1 MKHLKHDVLRL
12 AGTYLIIIMTMSIV
26 FSAIFYSTAASELG
40 RRPHNIPSSATNSYL
55 MQSGD
60 DFQDYLS
67 QRADEGRASLLAE
80 LIIINILMLGIGAL
94 ISYLLA
100 ERTLKPIEENMEAQ
114 TQFVSDASHEL
125 RTPLTAIKTSNE
137 VALRNKK
144 LTLAEAREL
153 LDENVQDVTRLQD
166 LTDSM
171 LGLLKDDNKALLK
184 QDVDLQSAV
193 SDAMNA
199 VVPQALAKRIIIE
212 DSVAHIIVQGNPQSM
227 TQLAT
232 ILLDNAIKYSPE
244 KSTISVTST
253 HSGRT
258 ANLVV
263 RDEGIGMD
271 EETISQIFTRFYRAD
286 KARTQQGTKG
296 YGLGLAIAKKIVDA
310 HGGKIHVE
318 SVSGQGTT
326 FRVEL
331 PLKQ

>member
-12 AGTYLIIIMTMSIV
+12 AGTYLVIIMTMSIV
-26 FSAIFYSTAASELG
+26 FSAIFYSTAASELD
-40 RRPHNIPSSATNSYL
+40 RRPHNIPNSATSSYL

-144 LTLAEAREL
+144 LTLHEAREL
-153 LDENVQDVTRLQD
+153 LDENVQDVTRLQE

-171 LGLLKDDNKALLK
+171 LGLLKDDDKALLK
-184 QDVDLQSAV
+184 HDVDLQSAV

-199 VVPQALAKRIIIE
+199 VVPQALAKRITIE
-212 DSVAHIIVQGNPQSM
+212 DSVAHIVVQGNPQSI

-232 ILLDNAIKYSPE
+232 ILLDNAVKYSPA
-244 KSTISVTST
+244 KSTITVGST
-253 HSGRT
+253 HGGRVAT
-258 ANLVV
+258 LVV
-263 RDEGIGMD
+263 RDQGIGMD

-318 SVSGQGTT
+318 SISGQGTT

>member
-26 FSAIFYSTAASELG
+26 FSVIFYSTAANELD
-40 RRPHNIPSSATNSYL
+40 RRPRELPSSALSTYQIQNG
-55 MQSGD
+55 GD
-60 DFQDYLS
+60 FRDYLT

-100 ERTLKPIEENMEAQ
+100 ERTLKPIEDNMEAQ
-114 TQFVSDASHEL
+114 SQFVSDASHEL
-125 RTPLTAIKTSNE
+125 RTPLTAIRTSNE

-144 LTLAEAREL
+144 LTLVEAREL
-153 LDENVQDVTRLQD
+153 LDENVQDVARLQD

-171 LGLLKDDNKALLK
+171 LGLLKDDDKTLLK
-184 QDVDLQSAV
+184 QDVDLQSAL

-199 VVPQALAKRIIIE
+199 VVPQALAKHITIE
-212 DSVAHIIVQGNPQSM
+212 DSVAHVTFQGNPQAI

-232 ILLDNAIKYSPE
+232 ILLDNAVKYSPE
-244 KSTISVTST
+244 HATIAVGSQQTT
-253 HSGRT
+253 RT
-258 ANLVV
+258 VMLIV
-263 RDEGIGMD
+263 RDQGIGMD
-271 EETISQIFTRFYRAD
+271 EETIDQIFTRFYRAD
-286 KARTQQGTKG
+286 KARTLQGTKG

-318 SVSGQGTT
+318 SVLEQGTT

-331 PLKQ
+331 PIKQ